1 MPCEAYNKLLIC
13 VNIKKKEREE
23 SMIDLILT
31 HLHIVHFATHETYVT
46 AFTSIHDC

>member
-1 MPCEAYNKLLIC
+1 MKTQHMTVGMRPWDTPL
-13 VNIKKKEREE
+13 EREE

-31 HLHIVHFATHETYVT
+31 HLHFVHFATHETYVT